1 MVTRT
6 SEESGLEELQRLS
19 REIGNRGRELAR
31 GLGQARKSLEQVE
44 RKRALWSVI
53 RELKVSMVLEKLEPL
68 VGFEI
73 YNEVESL
80 KQKQST
86 AGLNRIIL
94 NMVDDLEKDLDVDDI
109 SGLDFTVVK
118 KKMKI
123 LSILMELAFYLQ

>member
-1 MVTRT
+1 MVTHAP
-6 SEESGLEELQRLS
+6 EESGLEELQRLS

-31 GLGQARKSLEQVE
+31 GLGQARKSIEQVE
-44 RKRALWSVI
+44 KKRALWSVI
-53 RELKVSMVLEKLEPL
+53 RELKISMVLEELEPL
-68 VGFEI
+68 VVFEI

-80 KQKQST
+80 KHKRST

-94 NMVDDLEKDLDVDDI
+94 KMIDELEKSLDVDDV
-109 SGLDFTVVK
+109 SRLDMTAVK

>member
-73 YNEVESL
+73 YNEVELL
-80 KQKQST
+80 KHKQST